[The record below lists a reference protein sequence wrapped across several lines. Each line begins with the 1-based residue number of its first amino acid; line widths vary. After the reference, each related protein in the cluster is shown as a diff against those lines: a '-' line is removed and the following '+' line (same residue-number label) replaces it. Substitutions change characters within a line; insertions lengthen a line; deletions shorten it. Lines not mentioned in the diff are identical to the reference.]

1 MSNRTTMDANSAV
14 DVIVSTV
21 KNSNLNFFI
30 QESPFSL
37 QINIRKTFIKN
48 KDGRILQPTFEQYV
62 KIGNLEQEN
71 SSLKDLAKQLK
82 AELFETRDSLH
93 RLENEKTEEALIDM
107 NKSSREMENFK
118 RQNSELQSEIETLK
132 REKDV
137 AIKNTKSQ
145 EQEINVLE
153 EKNDCLTEN
162 LKGVETQIEYLK
174 VENLKIVKER
184 NDLEN
189 ENLKLKDV
197 LYGCPECGMYSCECD
212 DAENEDDNYDC
223 TLQPSE
229 LSDSPPAENQTEPS
243 SGFCPASP
251 WTPPPTPPCEGCG
264 GINFGPSPGSL
275 CFLCIPPLEIK
286 PPPDSSPS
294 HTPPGTPPSTQHR
307 LGTASSKNMHI
318 TMASS

>member
-1 MSNRTTMDANSAV
+1 MDANSAV

-21 KNSNLNFFI
+21 KNSNLNFFL

-37 QINIRKTFIKN
+37 QINIRKAFIKN

-93 RLENEKTEEALIDM
+93 RTENEKTEEALIDM

-137 AIKNTKSQ
+137 AIENTKSQ
-145 EQEINVLE
+145 EQEIDVLE

-212 DAENEDDNYDC
+212 DAENIDDNYDS
-223 TLQPSE
+223 TLQPSK

-275 CFLCIPPLEIK
+275 CFVCIPPLVSKIQ
-286 PPPDSSPS
+286 PNSNSSSPS
-294 HTPPGTPPSTQHR
+294 RTPPGTPPLQR
-307 LGTASSKNMHI
+307 LGKPS
-318 TMASS
+318 

>member
-1 MSNRTTMDANSAV
+1 MDANSAV

-21 KNSNLNFFI
+21 KNSNLNFFL

-37 QINIRKTFIKN
+37 QINIRKAFIKN

-93 RLENEKTEEALIDM
+93 RTENEKTEEALIDM

-118 RQNSELQSEIETLK
+118 RQNSELQSEIGTLK

-137 AIKNTKSQ
+137 AIENTKSQ
-145 EQEINVLE
+145 EQEIDVLE

-162 LKGVETQIEYLK
+162 LKRVETQIEYLK

-212 DAENEDDNYDC
+212 EVENEDDDHDSPF
-223 TLQPSE
+223 QPFNKS
-229 LSDSPPAENQTEPS
+229 SDSPPAQNQTELGS
-243 SGFCPASP
+243 RLCPASP
-251 WTPPPTPPCEGCG
+251 WTPPPTPPCVGCG
-264 GINFGPSPGSL
+264 GINYGPSPSSL
-275 CFLCIPPLEIK
+275 CLVCTPPLK
-286 PPPDSSPS
+286 TKTQPNSSSSPS
-294 HTPPGTPPSTQHR
+294 RTPPGTPSRHAAAEQR
-307 LGTASSKNMHI
+307 LGNPS
-318 TMASS
+318 